1 MDIMDGQGSG
11 SKLGV
16 NKEHQAL
23 VFGMV
28 ESELAAASRKGDAF
42 SWQNAT
48 YDYDA
53 ADTILLVANESSD
66 RELVIDKLIIG
77 SDTAT
82 VCTIHAPAYPTLAG
96 TTVTAQNLN
105 RNSNKIAEA
114 SAICDETGNGQ
125 QAAAYTGRILTG
137 HVAANGLVE
146 VRLYGS
152 LLLPY
157 GWNVGIDLTAD
168 AGGGVMTIWGYFRDK
183 E

>member
-23 VFGMV
+23 VKGV
-28 ESELAAASRKGDAF
+28 IESELAAASRKGDAF

-96 TTVTAQNLN
+96 TTVTGQNLN

-114 SAICDETGNGQ
+114 SAICDETGNT
-125 QAAAYTGRILTG
+125 QANVLASQYLLALTP
-137 HVAANGLVE
+137 HVVE
-146 VRLYGS
+146 LEGS
-152 LLLPY
+152 LILAEHDC
-157 GWNVGIDLTAD
+157 VAVDFVTAGT
-168 AGGGVMTIWGYFRDK
+168 AGYVCVIGHYRDM